1 MRIYLYAAFA
11 IAACIVTWAIYHA
24 GGASCRADVTV
35 RDNKAL
41 LAAQKEVVALT
52 AKVAAQEAQ
61 HSADMQAIQ
70 STHAKELT
78 DATNERDQALADVR
92 TGKLRLRNVR
102 ACPSAGSSSAADK
115 AQSPAGESDQ
125 ARADRRAL
133 EDAQVLI
140 DFAAERDRVALER
153 NECVEIATKDRR

>member
-78 DATNERDQALADVR
+78 DATNERDQALADVKS
-92 TGKLRLRNVR
+92 GKLRLRN
-102 ACPSAGSSSAADK
+102 AGTCPSASGSGAGGKAGSAA
-115 AQSPAGESDQ
+115 SESAQ
-125 ARADRRAL
+125 ARADRRSEAY
-133 EDAQVLI
+133 AKSFI
-140 DFAAERDRVALER
+140 DFASERDSIALER
-153 NECVEIATKDRR
+153 NECVSIAVKDRQ